1 MKRRIQD
8 PMANVDMPAGST
20 GQPAPDASPNTA
32 RANTARPNTAP
43 PSTAR
48 PGRVRAV
55 RPVGTRT
62 VLAEVSGTQDVLAL
76 QAALLDAPL
85 PGQQDVLAAAE
96 TVMVRAESPAAARR
110 IGQALL
116 ELDLTAPAEQ
126 AGGLVVIDTVYDGED
141 LAEVGQLTGLGADGV
156 IAAHTGQVW
165 TIAFAGFAPG
175 FGYMVGENQALEV
188 PRRSSPR
195 TAVPAGSVALA
206 GNYSAV
212 YPRQS
217 PGGWQ
222 LIGRTGAK
230 MWDLDRPEPALAS
243 PGHRVQFR
251 AVRDVVQMV
260 TEPSDEATKDSQQT
274 DSQQALPATTSG
286 LRVLSPGIH
295 SLIQDL
301 GRQGHSAL
309 GVSAAGALD
318 RASLRRANR
327 LVGNAPSAA
336 AIETVSGGLR
346 VQAVGD
352 QVLAV
357 AGAPSALTVSTPSAS
372 PDAPETGETQN
383 GETQNRQRTVPVAA
397 PFALLDGEILT
408 IGVPDAGFRSY
419 VAVRGGVDAP
429 PVLGSRSTDTM
440 SGIGPKP
447 LAAGQLLPT
456 GDAAESGVVG
466 SPEIQPDY
474 PSGGVTVLDI
484 VPGPRAD
491 WFDQAALD
499 SLCSQDWTV
508 KPESNRVGMRLQGTP
523 LQRSRTGELPS
534 EGTVAGAIQ
543 MPPEGL
549 PVLFLADHP
558 ITGGYPVIGVVVDH
572 QLDLAAQVPIGGSI
586 RFRIAPES
594 AAPAS
599 SPEQTSPEQTPERK
613 ASN

>member
-1 MKRRIQD
+1 
-8 PMANVDMPAGST
+8 MANINVDMPFASF
-20 GQPAPDASPNTA
+20 GQPAAAA
-32 RANTARPNTAP
+32 RHNTARPTTTGTNTAP
-43 PSTAR
+43 PDTVRPDAPR

-156 IAAHTGQVW
+156 IAAHTGQIW
-165 TIAFAGFAPG
+165 TVAFAGFAPG

-212 YPRQS
+212 YPRKS

-251 AVRDVVQMV
+251 AVRDVVQLAGQD
-260 TEPSDEATKDSQQT
+260 TRQT
-274 DSQQALPATTSG
+274 DSQQQAPAATSG
-286 LRVLSPGIH
+286 LRVLAPGIH

-357 AGAPSALTVSTPSAS
+357 AGAPSALTVVTPSAS
-372 PDAPETGETQN
+372 PDAPDTGETQN
-383 GETQNRQRTVPVAA
+383 GDSQNRQRTVPVAA

-419 VAVRGGVDAP
+419 IAVRGGVDAP

-447 LAAGQLLPT
+447 LAAGQLLPS
-456 GDAAESGVVG
+456 GGAAESGVVG

-491 WFDQAALD
+491 WFDQAAID
-499 SLCSQDWTV
+499 SLCGQDWTV

-586 RFRIAPES
+586 RFRIAPETA
-594 AAPAS
+594 AAPAGPS
-599 SPEQTSPEQTPERK
+599 EEAPERE

>member
-1 MKRRIQD
+1 
-8 PMANVDMPAGST
+8 MANTNVDVPSASS
-20 GQPAPDASPNTA
+20 GQPAADA
-32 RANTARPNTAP
+32 R

-62 VLAEVSGTQDVLAL
+62 VLAELSGTQDVLAL
-76 QAALLDAPL
+76 QAALLEAPFS
-85 PGQQDVLAAAE
+85 GQQDVLAAAE

-116 ELDLTAPAEQ
+116 QLDLTAPAEQ

-141 LAEVGQLTGLGADGV
+141 LAEVGKLTGLGADGV

-165 TIAFAGFAPG
+165 TVAFAGFAPG
-175 FGYMVGENQALEV
+175 FGYMVGENQSLEV

-212 YPRQS
+212 YPRKS

-251 AVRDVVQMV
+251 AVREVVQLA
-260 TEPSDEATKDSQQT
+260 PQGSQDSGQQT
-274 DSQQALPATTSG
+274 ATATTSG

-336 AIETVSGGLR
+336 AIETVAGGLR
-346 VQAVGD
+346 VQAIGD

-357 AGAPSALTVSTPSAS
+357 AGAPSALTVVTPSAS
-372 PDAPETGETQN
+372 PSETETGDLQN
-383 GETQNRQRTVPVAA
+383 GDTQSTAEARQRTVPVAA

-447 LAAGQLLPT
+447 LAAGQVLPC
-456 GDAAESGVVG
+456 GGAAESGVVG
-466 SPEIQPDY
+466 SPEIQPEY
-474 PSGGVTVLDI
+474 PGEGVTLLDI
-484 VPGPRAD
+484 ILGPRAD
-491 WFDQAALD
+491 WFDQAAID
-499 SLCSQDWTV
+499 SLCAQDWTV

-523 LQRSRTGELPS
+523 LQRSRAGELPS

-586 RFRIAPES
+586 RFRIATES
-594 AAPAS
+594 AAAPAGPS
-599 SPEQTSPEQTPERK
+599 EEAPERK

>member
-8 PMANVDMPAGST
+8 PMAN
-20 GQPAPDASPNTA
+20 
-32 RANTARPNTAP
+32 ANVAT
-43 PSTAR
+43 S
-48 PGRVRAV
+48 PGRVRSV

-62 VLAEVSGTQDVLAL
+62 VLAEVSGTQEVVAL
-76 QAALLDAPL
+76 QAALLEAPL

-96 TVMVRAESPAAARR
+96 TVMIRAESPAAARR

-141 LAEVGQLTGLGADGV
+141 LAEVGTLTGLGADGV
-156 IAAHTGQVW
+156 VAAHTGQVW
-165 TIAFAGFAPG
+165 TVAFAGFAPG
-175 FGYMVGENQALEV
+175 FGYMVGENQVLEV

-212 YPRQS
+212 YPRKS

-222 LIGRTGAK
+222 LIGRTGAR

-251 AVRDVVQMV
+251 AVRDVVRMA
-260 TEPSDEATKDSQQT
+260 PEASADNGAT
-274 DSQQALPATTSG
+274 DSKQADSTQSAPATTHG
-286 LRVLSPGIH
+286 LRVLSPGLH
-295 SLIQDL
+295 SLIEDL

-327 LVGNAPSAA
+327 IVGNAPSAA

-346 VQAVGD
+346 LQALGD

-357 AGAPSALTVSTPSAS
+357 TGAPSALTVVTPSDS
-372 PDAPETGETQN
+372 PGKTETADATNTRAGA
-383 GETQNRQRTVPVAA
+383 RQRTVPMAA

-408 IGVPDAGFRSY
+408 IGVPEAGFRSY
-419 VAVRGGVDAP
+419 IAVRGGVDVKP
-429 PVLGSRSTDTM
+429 ELGSRSTDTM
-440 SGIGPKP
+440 SGIGPQP
-447 LAAGQLLPT
+447 LAPGQLLPS
-456 GDAAESGVVG
+456 GGESESGVVG
-466 SPEIQPDY
+466 SPELQPDY
-474 PSGGVTVLDI
+474 PRGGVTVLDI

-491 WFDQAALD
+491 WFDQAAID
-499 SLCSQDWTV
+499 SLCGQDWTV
-508 KPESNRVGMRLQGTP
+508 KPESNRVGMRLHGTP

-594 AAPAS
+594 AAAPAGPS
-599 SPEQTSPEQTPERK
+599 DEISERK